1 MKYIFTGAL
10 ILLVA
15 LGGCAA
21 PREIARDDYCSSG
34 NTLLDAHF
42 DGGQLGHCRISD
54 EGHFELTL
62 FPEDEPPINKSP
74 WYAYR
79 VSGQPGQQVRIG
91 MQFHNGYAR
100 YWPKISRDGELWQPV
115 AADNV
120 VRTADDRMEL
130 TLQLDQARVWVAGQ
144 EILAGP
150 FYSHWTDQL
159 EQHPELSTRLIG
171 QSVRGRPII
180 IAETAPKPE
189 FILMIGRQH
198 PPEVTGAIAMQR
210 FTETVLGDSELARRF
225 RQRFMLGIVP
235 LVNPDGV
242 AAGHWRHNV
251 NGVDVN
257 RDWGP
262 FTQPES
268 TAVIRWVQEQE
279 SGGRTL
285 QLMVDF
291 HSTFE
296 DLFYTQPVSE
306 DPPDFASVWLGASA
320 ERLPGFP
327 FKHSANPVSEQ
338 PNAKNYFY
346 KSRGI
351 PAVTYESGDET
362 GREQLEAA
370 AVIFAEEMMRTMLDA
385 AAPGRAGRRSSG
397 DPAKPGHH

>member
-1 MKYIFTGAL
+1 MKKT
-10 ILLVA
+10 LVFMLVTA
-15 LGGCAA
+15 SFLAGCAT
-21 PREIARDDYCSSG
+21 PQQFERDDFCTAG

-42 DGGQLGHCRISD
+42 DGGQLGTCNITED
-54 EGHFELTL
+54 GHFDLTL

-79 VSGQPGQQVRIG
+79 VSGQPGDQVNIR
-91 MQFHNGYAR
+91 MKFDNGYAR
-100 YWPKISRDGELWQPV
+100 YWPKISQDGEQWAPV
-115 AADNV
+115 SADKV
-120 VRTADDRMEL
+120 VKTADDQMEL

-144 EILAGP
+144 EILARD
-150 FYSHWTDQL
+150 FYSRWINQL
-159 EQHPELSTRLIG
+159 EAHPGVETSLAG
-171 QSVRGRPII
+171 KSVRGRPII
-180 IAETAPKPE
+180 VAETASKPE
-189 FILMIGRQH
+189 FILLIGRQH
-198 PPEVTGAIAMQR
+198 PPEVTGAIAMES
-210 FTETVLGDSELARRF
+210 FIDTVLGDSELARQF

-235 LVNPDGV
+235 LMNPDGV

-268 TAVIRWVQEQE
+268 TAVIRWVQQQE
-279 SGGRTL
+279 SQGRTL
-285 QLMVDF
+285 QLMLDF

-306 DPPDFASVWLGASA
+306 NPPDFASLWLDASA
-320 ERLPGFP
+320 QRLPDFP
-327 FKHSANPVSEQ
+327 FKHAANPVSEQ

-362 GREQLEAA
+362 TREMLEYSAA
-370 AVIFAEEMMRTMLDA
+370 IFAEEMMKVMLA
-385 AAPGRAGRRSSG
+385 TP
-397 DPAKPGHH
+397 P